1 MIRGMSKKASGNG
14 GPIMN
19 NRLRTLEASSW
30 GFIGHMNMPQGEKF
44 HSKELNFA
52 NVGFPNF
59 TTSQNPF
66 FI

>member
-1 MIRGMSKKASGNG
+1 MSKNASGNG

-30 GFIGHMNMPQGEKF
+30 GFLGHINILQSEKF

-52 NVGFPNF
+52 NVRFPNL
-59 TTSQNPF
+59 TRS
-66 FI
+66 